1 MFLQRMYPTFPL
13 GSFGRE
19 MDRLLDG
26 VVGPLYYGSARDSR
40 AFPAV
45 NVWEDGDNIYAEA
58 EVPGVTMDEIE
69 LNVVDN
75 ELSIKGERKS
85 TDDDSLT
92 YHRRERG
99 TGGFSRFIT
108 LPTAVAADEVNAV
121 LKNGVLTITLPKS
134 AAAKPRRIEV
144 KAL

>member
-1 MFLQRMYPTFPL
+1 MFVQRMYPAFPFGNL
-13 GSFGRE
+13 GRE

-26 VVGPLYYGSARDSR
+26 VVGPLCCGLTRDSR

-45 NVWEDGDNIYAEA
+45 NVWEDGDNVYAEA

-69 LNVVDN
+69 LTVVDD
-75 ELSIKGERKS
+75 ELCIKGERKS
-85 TDDDSLT
+85 GDGDSVT

-99 TGGFSRFIT
+99 TGEFSRFIT
-108 LPTAVAADEVNAV
+108 LPTAVAAEGVNAV